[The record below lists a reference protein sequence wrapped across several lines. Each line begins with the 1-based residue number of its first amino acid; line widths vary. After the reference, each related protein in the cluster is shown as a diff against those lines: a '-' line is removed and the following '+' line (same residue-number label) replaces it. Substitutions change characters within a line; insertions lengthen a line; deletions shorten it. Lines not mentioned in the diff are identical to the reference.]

1 MGTKL
6 LILIL
11 VSLLLVGS
19 VSALKVVWEAD
30 VGEGED
36 ATKCFDD
43 GSFNIVLKANSG
55 IDAYTNTMVVST
67 GDKTLKGIWDNDVLK
82 LTSAQKMATFTGREN
97 QLLEK
102 KTYPIKINYKEG
114 PPDAM
119 VDAELTFDLECP
131 GLSFSCERLGIKIND
146 CTTSKR
152 GDFNANLEIY
162 GMEQSE
168 NAMLDPLKVVEYT
181 LETQILY
188 KDINGY
194 TSKKGSLPLGAT
206 IKKTGDNKYSI
217 EAQFDKYTT
226 NHARNMWVKFNNMLP
241 RTCSPIE
248 YSDIILSHR
257 QVCTYVETEGD
268 FIADKQEAEQQ
279 PGLSLTPKKWE
290 EMPPEELRNAVS
302 QEISDLETKKSDI
315 ETRLNEL
322 YNKRTGLGN
331 AEEESKSTTGYSIKE
346 SKSEAAKKSQLK
358 ILLLF
363 LFITVTV
370 GGSLLA
376 YLYKEGYFY

>member
-1 MGTKL
+1 MRTKL
-6 LILIL
+6 LLLMLIF
-11 VSLLLVGS
+11 LLLAYPI
-19 VSALKVVWEAD
+19 SALRVIF
-30 VGEGED
+30 EGDEV
-36 ATKCFDD
+36 TQCFDD
-43 GSFNIVLKANSG
+43 GSLNIVLKANDEK
-55 IDAYTNTMVVST
+55 DAYTKTMIVST

-82 LTSAQKMATFTGREN
+82 LTSTEKIATFTGREN

-146 CTTSKR
+146 CMTSKR

-168 NAMLDPLKVVEYT
+168 NAMLDPLKVIDYT

-188 KDINGY
+188 KDVNGY
-194 TSKKGSLPLGAT
+194 TSKKGSLPLGEV
-206 IKKTGDNKYSI
+206 IKKTGENKYSV

-226 NHARNMWVKFNNMLP
+226 NHVMNMWVKFNNRLP
-241 RTCSPIE
+241 RPCSPAE

-257 QVCTYVETEGD
+257 QECKYVETEED
-268 FIADKQEAEQQ
+268 FIADKKEAEQQ
-279 PGLSLTPKKWE
+279 SGISLTPKKWE
-290 EMPPEELRNAVS
+290 EMPPEELKDAVS
-302 QEISDLETKKSDI
+302 KEISDLETKKSDI

-322 YNKRTGLGN
+322 YNKRTELGN
-331 AEEESKSTTGYSIKE
+331 VEEETKSTTGYSIKE
-346 SKSEAAKKSQLK
+346 SKSEAAKKSQIK
-358 ILLLF
+358 TLLF
-363 LFITVTV
+363 
-370 GGSLLA
+370 
-376 YLYKEGYFY
+376 